1 MDLGLDREQESLRDA
16 VRELFRRAGG
26 PDRLDEAARTELGWS
41 RDVWQALADT
51 GILGLTVPESHEGV
65 GAGPVEVGVTMTEI
79 GRALA
84 PEPVL
89 EAALV
94 PAHIIAQ
101 SGDDSLRRTYLPG
114 IAAGHMTG
122 AVAHD
127 ERGDR
132 WPVRAVSTIARA
144 AGDGFVLHGAKP
156 LVRHGD
162 CADFV
167 IVSARLDGDVEL
179 FLVDS
184 DARGLAIA
192 AYRSPD
198 RRRGA
203 HLTFENVSATR
214 LHIDRPQDALLR
226 AELLEQVA
234 ICSEAVGAMEEILRI
249 TADYLTSRKQFGAA
263 LSTFQALAHRVADL
277 YVLVELATSMTLYA
291 TAVLEDGEDGALIAS
306 RAKLQVSRAARV
318 LGHEGIHLHGGI
330 GVTEEYVI
338 GHYAARLMVIEN
350 QLGGALE
357 HLEVL
362 AEAVDDHDSV
372 ILG

>member
-16 VRELFRRAGG
+16 VRELLRRAGG
-26 PDRLDEAARTELGWS
+26 PDRIADAGELGWS
-41 RDVWQALADT
+41 RDVWQAMADT
-51 GILGLTVPESHEGV
+51 GILGLAVPEEYDGV
-65 GAGPVEVGVTMTEI
+65 GAGPVEIAVTMTEI

-84 PEPVL
+84 PEPAL
-89 EAALV
+89 GAALI
-94 PAHIIAQ
+94 PASIIAR
-101 SGDDSLRRTYLPG
+101 SGNEQIRETYLPS
-114 IAAGHMTG
+114 IARGLLTG
-122 AVAHD
+122 ALAHD

-132 WPVRAVSTIARA
+132 WPVRAVNATAQESD
-144 AGDGFVLHGAKP
+144 DGFVISGAKP

-167 IVSARLDGDVEL
+167 IVSARLEGEVEL
-179 FLVDS
+179 FIVDAGSPGLVTTS
-184 DARGLAIA
+184 
-192 AYRSPD
+192 YFSPD

-203 HLTFENVSATR
+203 HLVLNHVPASR
-214 LHIDRPQDALLR
+214 LEIQDPVDALLR

-234 ICSEAVGAMEEILRI
+234 VCAEAVGAMEEILRI
-249 TADYLTSRKQFGAA
+249 TSEYMTSRKQFGAA

-277 YVLVELATSMTLYA
+277 YVLVELAKSMALYA
-291 TAVLEDGEDGALIAS
+291 TAVLEDGADDPLIAS
-306 RAKLQVSRAARV
+306 RAKLQVCRAARA

-350 QLGGALE
+350 QLGGAFE
-357 HLEVL
+357 HLDVL
-362 AEAVDDHDSV
+362 AAAIDQHESV